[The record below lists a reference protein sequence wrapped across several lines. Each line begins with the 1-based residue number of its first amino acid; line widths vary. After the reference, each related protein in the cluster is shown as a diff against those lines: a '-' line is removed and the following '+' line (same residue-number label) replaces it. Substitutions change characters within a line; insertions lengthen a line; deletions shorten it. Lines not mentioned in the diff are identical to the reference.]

1 MIAGGLLVLLA
12 GLGTAGSLVFV
23 RLRSASSRAHALVK
37 EGAVLLDVRTPAEF
51 QAGHLPGAIIIPVA
65 ELRARVAELGP
76 RTTPV
81 VTYCHSGVRSTRAAA
96 TLRGLGFSE
105 VLNLGPQ
112 AAW

>member
-1 MIAGGLLVLLA
+1 MA
-12 GLGTAGSLVFV
+12 GLGIAGALALV
-23 RLRSASSRAHALVK
+23 RLRSASSQAHALVQ

-51 QAGHLPGAIIIPVA
+51 QAGHLSGAVNIPVA
-65 ELRARVAELGP
+65 ELGARVAELGP

-96 TLRGLGFSE
+96 TLRGLGFSK